1 MPGSRQAQAARSRL
15 QVPEISLR
23 ITWRAPC
30 TAMGM
35 TQGFN
40 KVMLFGNLGAD
51 PELRG
56 ADGGRVLSFRLATTE
71 VYFDRN
77 QQKQERTEWH
87 QVALFGAR
95 AEPLSRLLHKG
106 SRVLVEGRLH
116 TSSYEQDGSKR
127 YKTEVIATDLF
138 LGAAAAGSPGFNAPD
153 APRPFAASRMH
164 GAALVEESDVP
175 F

>member
-1 MPGSRQAQAARSRL
+1 MS
-15 QVPEISLR
+15 
-23 ITWRAPC
+23 
-30 TAMGM
+30 
-35 TQGFN
+35 QGFN

-56 ADGGRVLSFRLATTE
+56 TEGARVLSFRLATTE
-71 VYFDRN
+71 IYFDKQ

-95 AEPLSRLLHKG
+95 AEPLSRLLRKG
-106 SRVLVEGRLH
+106 SRVLVEGRLQ
-116 TSSYEQDGSKR
+116 TSSYEKDGSKR

-138 LGAAAAGSPGFNAPD
+138 LAGAPAGSSALDAPAARSAFDAPAAARSFAPSRFRG
-153 APRPFAASRMH
+153 APV
-164 GAALVEESDVP
+164 VEESDVP